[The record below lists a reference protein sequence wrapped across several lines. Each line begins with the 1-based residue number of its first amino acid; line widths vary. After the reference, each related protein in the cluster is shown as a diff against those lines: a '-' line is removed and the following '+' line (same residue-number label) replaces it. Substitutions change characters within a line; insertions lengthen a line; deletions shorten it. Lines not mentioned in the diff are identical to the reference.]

1 METLDIKQFI
11 TFKTDNDTFELD
23 KNTLNLFKSVFN
35 GIDKNKKHKKF
46 VKKVNTNILKNQIIQ
61 NNKDIISNKINLIL
75 NKLSESNID
84 NLIIEFIQNIN
95 QVDYDTF
102 NEIQKTFYL
111 KIISEIN
118 FVKIYVKFLKIIGYL
133 YNKVQGYQLSYFY
146 SIVESKFKSDY
157 QMESVSPT
165 FIIPSDLV
173 YFINNILNDSTYRIN
188 NLIIINNLI
197 DNNMLSNTIY
207 NYCDNVIINQEIHIS
222 DIYYWFNLK
231 NRKLTEN
238 EINNITIILKKS
250 VCTQRDIILLENLIN
265 ETLSFSLKEKQGF
278 PPNDRVIYNTQII
291 QQTSSESVPVI
302 KSDAFYNQCINI
314 LEEYLIENNLD
325 DIKYFID
332 TVCIDTNTKNT
343 FSEYLFYYYFIVKPN
358 NTDSKDLSIVIFDLI
373 KQIIKNQYLFKSNLS
388 KGLLLF
394 NNNWKTQ
401 CNNYINPMNK
411 MKKLLQLLKNMGITK
426 GIEFLLN
433 QYKI

>member
-23 KNTLNLFKSVFN
+23 KNIFNLFKSLFS

-46 VKKVNTNILKNQIIQ
+46 AKKVNTNILKNQTVQ

-95 QVDYDTF
+95 QVDHDTF

-118 FVKIYVKFLKIIGYL
+118 FVKIYIKFLKIIGYL
-133 YNKVQGYQLSYFY
+133 YNKVQGYNLSYFY
-146 SIVESKFKSDY
+146 SIVESKFKLDY
-157 QMESVSPT
+157 TEQ
-165 FIIPSDLV
+165 FIIPSNLS
-173 YFINNILNDSTYRIN
+173 YFIKNINDTGHRIN

-197 DNNMLSNTIY
+197 DNNMLSKSIY
-207 NYCDNVIINQEIHIS
+207 DYCDNIILNQEIYIS
-222 DIYYWFNLK
+222 DIYNWFNLK
-231 NRKLTEN
+231 NRELTEN
-238 EINNITIILKKS
+238 EINNITIILGKNICS
-250 VCTQRDIILLENLIN
+250 PRDVILLENLIN
-265 ETLSFSLKEKQGF
+265 KTHIIENTINHTS
-278 PPNDRVIYNTQII
+278 NVIQP
-291 QQTSSESVPVI
+291 SAPVI
-302 KSDAFYNQCINI
+302 NSDAFNNQCNNI
-314 LEEYLIENNLD
+314 LEEYLIENTLD

-332 TVCIDTNTKNT
+332 TVCIDTNTKNK
-343 FSEYLFYYYFIVKPN
+343 FSEYLFYHYFTENI
-358 NTDSKDLSIVIFDLI
+358 DSSMIIFDLI

-394 NNNWKTQ
+394 NNTWKTQ
-401 CNNYINPMNK
+401 ITKYINPINK
-411 MKKLLQLLKNMGITK
+411 MKKLLLLLKTTGITK
-426 GIEFLLN
+426 GIEFLIN

>member
-11 TFKTDNDTFELD
+11 TFKTDNETLELD
-23 KNTLNLFKSVFN
+23 KNIFNLFKSIFN
-35 GIDKNKKHKKF
+35 GIDKNKKNKKF
-46 VKKVNTNILKNQIIQ
+46 VKKVNTNILKNQTIQ

-95 QVDYDTF
+95 QVDIDTF

-118 FVKIYVKFLKIIGYL
+118 FVKIYIKFLKIIGYL

-146 SIVESKFKSDY
+146 SIIESKFKSDY
-157 QMESVSPT
+157 NQQC
-165 FIIPSDLV
+165 IIPSDLSD
-173 YFINNILNDSTYRIN
+173 FIKNIITDQTHRIN

-197 DNNMLSNTIY
+197 DNNMLSKSIND
-207 NYCDNVIINQEIHIS
+207 YCDNIIMNQEIYIS
-222 DIYYWFNLK
+222 DIYHWFNLK
-231 NRKLTEN
+231 NRQLTEN
-238 EINNITIILKKS
+238 EINNITIILGKNICS
-250 VCTQRDIILLENLIN
+250 PRDIILLENLIN
-265 ETLSFSLKEKQGF
+265 KTINTVSKLSSSNIQTTI
-278 PPNDRVIYNTQII
+278 PTTQN
-291 QQTSSESVPVI
+291 VYLI
-302 KSDAFYNQCINI
+302 KSEAFNNQCINI
-314 LEEYLIENNLD
+314 LEEYLIGNILD

-332 TVCIDTNTKNT
+332 SVCIDTNTKNK
-343 FSEYLFYYYFIVKPN
+343 FCEYLFQYYFITKPTN
-358 NTDSKDLSIVIFDLI
+358 IENKDSTIVIFDLI

-394 NNNWKTQ
+394 NNTWKTQ
-401 CNNYINPMNK
+401 CHNYTNSINK
-411 MKKLLQLLKNMGITK
+411 MKKLLLLLKNAGITK

>member
-11 TFKTDNDTFELD
+11 TFKTDNETLELD
-23 KNTLNLFKSVFN
+23 KNIFNLFKSLFN

-46 VKKVNTNILKNQIIQ
+46 AKKVNSNILKNQTVQ
-61 NNKDIISNKINLIL
+61 NNKDIISNKLNLIL

-95 QVDYDTF
+95 QIDHDTF

-111 KIISEIN
+111 KIVSEIN
-118 FVKIYVKFLKIIGYL
+118 FVKIYIKFLKIIGYL

-157 QMESVSPT
+157 IQQ
-165 FIIPSDLV
+165 FIIPSNLSHS
-173 YFINNILNDSTYRIN
+173 IKNIITDQTHRIN

-197 DNNMLSNTIY
+197 DNNMLSESIY
-207 NYCDNVIINQEIHIS
+207 DYCNNIIMNQEIYIS
-222 DIYYWFNLK
+222 DIYHWFNLK
-231 NRKLTEN
+231 NRQLTKN
-238 EINNITIILKKS
+238 EINNITIILGKNICS
-250 VCTQRDIILLENLIN
+250 PRDVILLENLIN
-265 ETLSFSLKEKQGF
+265 KTNNTVSDSLSSNIQTII
-278 PPNDRVIYNTQII
+278 PTSQNTCL
-291 QQTSSESVPVI
+291 I
-302 KSDAFYNQCINI
+302 KSEAFNNQCINI
-314 LEEYLIENNLD
+314 LEEYLIGNILD

-332 TVCIDTNTKNT
+332 TVCIDINTKNK
-343 FSEYLFYYYFIVKPN
+343 FCEYLFQYYFITKPTN
-358 NTDSKDLSIVIFDLI
+358 IENKDSTIVIFDLI

-394 NNNWKTQ
+394 NNTWKTQ
-401 CNNYINPMNK
+401 CHNYTNSINK
-411 MKKLLQLLKNMGITK
+411 MKKLLLLLKNAGITK

>member
-11 TFKTDNDTFELD
+11 TFKTNNDTVELD
-23 KNTLNLFKSVFN
+23 KNTLNLFKSIFN

-46 VKKVNTNILKNQIIQ
+46 VKKVNTNILKNHTVQ

-95 QVDYDTF
+95 QVDHDTF

-118 FVKIYVKFLKIIGYL
+118 FVKIYIKFLKIIGYL
-133 YNKVQGYQLSYFY
+133 YNKVQGYNLSYFY

-157 QMESVSPT
+157 IQQIIISSDSIKP
-165 FIIPSDLV
+165 FIQT
-173 YFINNILNDSTYRIN
+173 LNDSTHRVN

-197 DNNMLSNTIY
+197 DNNMLSKYIY
-207 NYCDNVIINQEIHIS
+207 DYCDNIIINQEIYIS
-222 DIYYWFNLK
+222 DIYHWFNLK
-231 NRKLTEN
+231 NRQLTNN
-238 EINNITIILKKS
+238 EINNITIILKKNICS
-250 VCTQRDIILLENLIN
+250 PRDIILLENLIN
-265 ETLSFSLKEKQGF
+265 KININKSINNIIE
-278 PPNDRVIYNTQII
+278 NTKPSSNQNI
-291 QQTSSESVPVI
+291 QLEASNNQCNQNI
-302 KSDAFYNQCINI
+302 QLDAFNNQCNNI
-314 LEEYLIENNLD
+314 LEEYLIENRLD

-332 TVCIDTNTKNT
+332 TVCIDINTKNK
-343 FSEYLFYYYFIVKPN
+343 FCEYLFYYYFTGN
-358 NTDSKDLSIVIFDLI
+358 MNSSIVIFDLI

-388 KGLLLF
+388 KGLLLC
-394 NNNWKTQ
+394 NNTWKTHL
-401 CNNYINPMNK
+401 NNYINPINK
-411 MKKLLQLLKNMGITK
+411 MKKLLLLLKNTGITK

>member
-23 KNTLNLFKSVFN
+23 KNIFNLFKSLFN

-46 VKKVNTNILKNQIIQ
+46 AKKVNSNILKNQTVQ

-118 FVKIYVKFLKIIGYL
+118 FVKIYIKFLKIIGYL
-133 YNKVQGYQLSYFY
+133 YNKVQGYNLSYFY

-157 QMESVSPT
+157 TKYNIEL
-165 FIIPSDLV
+165 SDLS
-173 YFINNILNDSTYRIN
+173 YFIKNINDTGHRIN

-197 DNNMLSNTIY
+197 DNNMLSKSIY
-207 NYCDNVIINQEIHIS
+207 DYCNNIILNQEIYIS
-222 DIYYWFNLK
+222 DIYNWFNLK
-231 NRKLTEN
+231 NRQLTEN
-238 EINNITIILKKS
+238 EINNITIILGKNICS
-250 VCTQRDIILLENLIN
+250 PRDVILLENLIN
-265 ETLSFSLKEKQGF
+265 KTHIIENTINHTS
-278 PPNDRVIYNTQII
+278 NVIQPRA
-291 QQTSSESVPVI
+291 PVI
-302 KSDAFYNQCINI
+302 NSDAFNNQCNNI
-314 LEEYLIENNLD
+314 LEEYLIENTLD

-332 TVCIDTNTKNT
+332 TVCIDTNTKNK
-343 FSEYLFYYYFIVKPN
+343 FSEYLFYHYFTENI
-358 NTDSKDLSIVIFDLI
+358 DSSMIIFDLI

-394 NNNWKTQ
+394 NNTWKTQ
-401 CNNYINPMNK
+401 INKYINPINK
-411 MKKLLQLLKNMGITK
+411 MKKLLLLLKTAGITK
-426 GIEFLLN
+426 GIEFLIN
-433 QYKI
+433 QYKV

>member
-11 TFKTDNDTFELD
+11 TFKTNNDTVELD
-23 KNTLNLFKSVFN
+23 KNTLNLFKSIFN

-46 VKKVNTNILKNQIIQ
+46 VKKVNTNILKNHTVQ

-95 QVDYDTF
+95 QVDHDTF

-118 FVKIYVKFLKIIGYL
+118 FVKIYIKFLKIIGYL
-133 YNKVQGYQLSYFY
+133 YNKVQGYNLSYFY

-157 QMESVSPT
+157 TEQ
-165 FIIPSDLV
+165 FIIPSNLS
-173 YFINNILNDSTYRIN
+173 YFIKNINDTGHRIN

-197 DNNMLSNTIY
+197 DNNMLSKSIY
-207 NYCDNVIINQEIHIS
+207 DYCNNIILNQEIYIS
-222 DIYYWFNLK
+222 DIYNWFNLK
-231 NRKLTEN
+231 NRELTEN
-238 EINNITIILKKS
+238 EINNITIILGKNICS
-250 VCTQRDIILLENLIN
+250 PRDVILLENLIN
-265 ETLSFSLKEKQGF
+265 KTHIIENTTNHTS
-278 PPNDRVIYNTQII
+278 NVIQPRA
-291 QQTSSESVPVI
+291 PVI
-302 KSDAFYNQCINI
+302 NSDAFNNQCNNI
-314 LEEYLIENNLD
+314 LEEYLIENTLD

-332 TVCIDTNTKNT
+332 TVCIDTNTKNK
-343 FSEYLFYYYFIVKPN
+343 FSEYLFYYYFTENI
-358 NTDSKDLSIVIFDLI
+358 DSSMIIFDLI

-394 NNNWKTQ
+394 NNTWKTQ
-401 CNNYINPMNK
+401 ITKYINPINK
-411 MKKLLQLLKNMGITK
+411 MKKLLLLLKTTGITK
-426 GIEFLLN
+426 GIEFLIN
-433 QYKI
+433 QYKV

>member
-11 TFKTDNDTFELD
+11 TFKTDNDTSELD
-23 KNTLNLFKSVFN
+23 KNIFNLFKSLFS

-46 VKKVNTNILKNQIIQ
+46 AKKVNLNILKNQTVQ

-95 QVDYDTF
+95 QVDHDTF

-118 FVKIYVKFLKIIGYL
+118 FVKIYIKFLKIIGYL
-133 YNKVQGYQLSYFY
+133 YNKVQGYNLSYFY

-157 QMESVSPT
+157 TKYNSEL
-165 FIIPSDLV
+165 SDLS
-173 YFINNILNDSTYRIN
+173 YFIKNIVNNPIHRIN

-197 DNNMLSNTIY
+197 DNNMLSKSIY
-207 NYCDNVIINQEIHIS
+207 DYCDNVILNQEIYIS
-222 DIYYWFNLK
+222 DIYNWFNLK
-231 NRKLTEN
+231 NRQLTEN
-238 EINNITIILKKS
+238 EINNITIILGKNICS
-250 VCTQRDIILLENLIN
+250 PRDVILLENLIN
-265 ETLSFSLKEKQGF
+265 KTNIIENTTNHVS
-278 PPNDRVIYNTQII
+278 NVIQPRA
-291 QQTSSESVPVI
+291 PVI
-302 KSDAFYNQCINI
+302 NSDAFNNQCNNI
-314 LEEYLIENNLD
+314 LEEYLIENTLD

-332 TVCIDTNTKNT
+332 TVCNDTNTKNK
-343 FSEYLFYYYFIVKPN
+343 FSEYLFYHYFTE
-358 NTDSKDLSIVIFDLI
+358 NTESSIVIFDLI

-394 NNNWKTQ
+394 NNTWKTQ
-401 CNNYINPMNK
+401 ITKYINPINK
-411 MKKLLQLLKNMGITK
+411 MKKLLLLLKTAGITK
-426 GIEFLLN
+426 GIEFLIN
-433 QYKI
+433 QYKV

>member
-11 TFKTDNDTFELD
+11 TFKTNNDTVELD
-23 KNTLNLFKSVFN
+23 KNILNLFKSIFN

-46 VKKVNTNILKNQIIQ
+46 VKKVNTNILKNHTVQ

-95 QVDYDTF
+95 QVDHDTF

-118 FVKIYVKFLKIIGYL
+118 FVKIYIKFLKIIGYL
-133 YNKVQGYQLSYFY
+133 YNKVQGYNLSYFY

-157 QMESVSPT
+157 NQQIIISSIKP
-165 FIIPSDLV
+165 FIQT
-173 YFINNILNDSTYRIN
+173 LNDSTQRIN

-197 DNNMLSNTIY
+197 DNNMLSKYIY
-207 NYCDNVIINQEIHIS
+207 DYCDNIIINQEIYIS
-222 DIYYWFNLK
+222 DIYHWFNLK
-231 NRKLTEN
+231 NRQLTNN
-238 EINNITIILKKS
+238 EINNITIILKKNICS
-250 VCTQRDIILLENLIN
+250 PRDIILLENLIN
-265 ETLSFSLKEKQGF
+265 KININKSINNS
-278 PPNDRVIYNTQII
+278 NII
-291 QQTSSESVPVI
+291 ENVKSSTNQNI
-302 KSDAFYNQCINI
+302 QLDAFNNQCNNI
-314 LEEYLIENNLD
+314 FEEYLIENRLD

-332 TVCIDTNTKNT
+332 TICIDINTKNK
-343 FSEYLFYYYFIVKPN
+343 FCEYLFYYYFTGN
-358 NTDSKDLSIVIFDLI
+358 MNSSIVIFDLI

-388 KGLLLF
+388 KGLLLC
-394 NNNWKTQ
+394 NNTWKTQ
-401 CNNYINPMNK
+401 LNNYINPINK
-411 MKKLLQLLKNMGITK
+411 MKKLLLLFKNAGITK

-433 QYKI
+433 QY

>member
-11 TFKTDNDTFELD
+11 TFKTNNDTIELD
-23 KNTLNLFKSVFN
+23 KNILNLFKSIFN
-35 GIDKNKKHKKF
+35 GIDKHKKHKKF
-46 VKKVNTNILKNQIIQ
+46 VKKVNTNILKNQTVQ

-118 FVKIYVKFLKIIGYL
+118 FVKIYIKFLKIIGYL
-133 YNKVQGYQLSYFY
+133 YNKVQGYNLSYFY
-146 SIVESKFKSDY
+146 SVVESKFKSDY
-157 QMESVSPT
+157 TQEISISSIKP
-165 FIIPSDLV
+165 FIQT
-173 YFINNILNDSTYRIN
+173 LNDSTHRIN

-197 DNNMLSNTIY
+197 DNNMLSKYIY
-207 NYCDNVIINQEIHIS
+207 DYCDNIIINQEIYIS
-222 DIYYWFNLK
+222 DIYHWFNLK
-231 NRKLTEN
+231 NRQLTEN
-238 EINNITIILKKS
+238 EINNITIILKKNICS
-250 VCTQRDIILLENLIN
+250 PRDIILLENLIN
-265 ETLSFSLKEKQGF
+265 NSIDNVPIIIPNS
-278 PPNDRVIYNTQII
+278 PPQNLPI
-291 QQTSSESVPVI
+291 I
-302 KSDAFYNQCINI
+302 KSEAFNNQCINI
-314 LEEYLIENNLD
+314 LEEYLIENSLD

-332 TVCIDTNTKNT
+332 TVCIDINTKNK
-343 FSEYLFYYYFIVKPN
+343 FCEYLFYYYFIVKSN
-358 NTDSKDLSIVIFDLI
+358 NTDSKDSSMIILDLI
-373 KQIIKNQYLFKSNLS
+373 KQIIKNQYLFKSNVS
-388 KGLLLF
+388 RGLILF

-401 CNNYINPMNK
+401 YNNYVNSINK
-411 MKKLLQLLKNMGITK
+411 MKKLLLLLKNAGITK

>member
-23 KNTLNLFKSVFN
+23 KNIFNLFKSLFN

-46 VKKVNTNILKNQIIQ
+46 AKKVNSNILKNQTVQ

-95 QVDYDTF
+95 QVDHDTF

-118 FVKIYVKFLKIIGYL
+118 FVKIYIKFLKIIGYL
-133 YNKVQGYQLSYFY
+133 YNKVQGYNLSYFY

-157 QMESVSPT
+157 TEQ
-165 FIIPSDLV
+165 FIISSNLS
-173 YFINNILNDSTYRIN
+173 YFIKNIINDTGHRIN

-197 DNNMLSNTIY
+197 NNNMLSKSIY
-207 NYCDNVIINQEIHIS
+207 DYCDNIILNQEIYIS
-222 DIYYWFNLK
+222 DIYNWFNLK
-231 NRKLTEN
+231 NRQLTEN
-238 EINNITIILKKS
+238 EINNITIILGKNICS
-250 VCTQRDIILLENLIN
+250 PRDIILLENLIN
-265 ETLSFSLKEKQGF
+265 KTNIIENTIKHTNNENVS
-278 PPNDRVIYNTQII
+278 NVIQPYT
-291 QQTSSESVPVI
+291 PVI
-302 KSDAFYNQCINI
+302 KSDAFNNQCNNI
-314 LEEYLIENNLD
+314 LEEYLIENTLD

-332 TVCIDTNTKNT
+332 TVCIDTNTKNK
-343 FSEYLFYYYFIVKPN
+343 FSEYLFYYYFTENI
-358 NTDSKDLSIVIFDLI
+358 DSSMIIFDLI

-394 NNNWKTQ
+394 NNTWKTQ
-401 CNNYINPMNK
+401 CNKYINPINK
-411 MKKLLQLLKNMGITK
+411 MKKLLLLLKTAGITK
-426 GIEFLLN
+426 GIEFLIN
-433 QYKI
+433 QYKV

>member
-11 TFKTDNDTFELD
+11 TFKTNNDTIELD
-23 KNTLNLFKSVFN
+23 KNILNLFKSIFN

-46 VKKVNTNILKNQIIQ
+46 VKKVNTNILKNQTVQ

-95 QVDYDTF
+95 QVDNDTF

-118 FVKIYVKFLKIIGYL
+118 FVKIYIKFLKIIGYL
-133 YNKVQGYQLSYFY
+133 YNTVQGYNLSYFY
-146 SIVESKFKSDY
+146 SVVEYKFKSDY
-157 QMESVSPT
+157 TQEIIISSIKP
-165 FIIPSDLV
+165 FIQT
-173 YFINNILNDSTYRIN
+173 LNDSTHRIN

-197 DNNMLSNTIY
+197 DNNMLSKYIY
-207 NYCDNVIINQEIHIS
+207 DYCDNIIINQEIYIS
-222 DIYYWFNLK
+222 DIYHWFNLK
-231 NRKLTEN
+231 NRQLTEN
-238 EINNITIILKKS
+238 EINNITIILKKNICS
-250 VCTQRDIILLENLIN
+250 PRDIILLENLIN
-265 ETLSFSLKEKQGF
+265 NSI
-278 PPNDRVIYNTQII
+278 DNTPII
-291 QQTSSESVPVI
+291 IPKSTPQNLPVI
-302 KSDAFYNQCINI
+302 KSDAFNNQCINI
-314 LEEYLIENNLD
+314 LEEYLIENSLD

-332 TVCIDTNTKNT
+332 TVCIDINTKNK
-343 FSEYLFYYYFIVKPN
+343 FCEYLFYYYFIVKSN
-358 NTDSKDLSIVIFDLI
+358 NTDGKDSSMIILDLI
-373 KQIIKNQYLFKSNLS
+373 KQIIKNQYLFKSNVS
-388 KGLLLF
+388 KGLILF

-401 CNNYINPMNK
+401 YNNCVNPINK
-411 MKKLLQLLKNMGITK
+411 MKKLLLLLKNTGITK